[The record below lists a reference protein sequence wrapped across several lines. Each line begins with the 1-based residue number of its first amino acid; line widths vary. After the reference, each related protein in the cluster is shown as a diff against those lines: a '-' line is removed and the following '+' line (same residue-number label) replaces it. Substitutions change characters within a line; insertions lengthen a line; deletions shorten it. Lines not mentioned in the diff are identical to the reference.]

1 MPKIFRTL
9 ASETLAEKVL
19 KIFVCER
26 TFLVF
31 IFLDR

>member
-9 ASETLAEKVL
+9 ANETLAEKVL

-26 TFLVF
+26 TFLRIYF
-31 IFLDR
+31 SG